1 MIFQNIQVSKVYEQ
15 SGRVE
20 MSTNAY
26 LSDRRIVMSNGIA
39 SRQNEDNSIAM
50 LAAQRQLYRDAKKC
64 NTVLVALSVW
74 IPFAL
79 SVILL
84 FIPENTEWRYASYIL
99 SIVSMVF
106 SFAIDKYIEQKKQ
119 LAAFIQQK
127 LDVYVY
133 EMPWD
138 KRIFGRDKNVDHEI
152 ATHSKKILNNQQEQK
167 QLKDW
172 YTPGVDK
179 KNAIDGILACQ
190 RENLGWDVGLRKRF
204 KFVSITLII
213 ILFAAIFAM
222 GLWKNERII
231 ELLWRVAFITPMLK
245 WLLDTIKKLNKDIS
259 TLQELDNDINNNETK
274 TMEDLQDYPYLSFE
288 QGEHNSFYYSEE
300 MFSTEVRS
308 KNIRV
313 RDRATLFNLLIG
325 LNGYTISSGVIDK
338 ELNGENIIAVPLAEE
353 GEMHIGYVTHKKTKP
368 SRLGAIYLEALKRHA
383 Q

>member
-1 MIFQNIQVSKVYEQ
+1 MRSGEKCWEMIFQNIQVSKVYEQ

-106 SFAIDKYIEQKKQ
+106 GFAIDKYIEQKKQ

-127 LDVYVY
+127 FDVYVY

-213 ILFAAIFAM
+213 ILFAAIFVM

-274 TMEDLQDYPYLSFE
+274 TMEDLQDIQKVIFQHRKGCYAIPECIY
-288 QGEHNSFYYSEE
+288 N
-300 MFSTEVRS
+300 MFKDNDE
-308 KNIRV
+308 
-313 RDRATLFNLLIG
+313 DRA
-325 LNGYTISSGVIDK
+325 Y
-338 ELNGENIIAVPLAEE
+338 
-353 GEMHIGYVTHKKTKP
+353 
-368 SRLGAIYLEALKRHA
+368 REARM
-383 Q
+383 